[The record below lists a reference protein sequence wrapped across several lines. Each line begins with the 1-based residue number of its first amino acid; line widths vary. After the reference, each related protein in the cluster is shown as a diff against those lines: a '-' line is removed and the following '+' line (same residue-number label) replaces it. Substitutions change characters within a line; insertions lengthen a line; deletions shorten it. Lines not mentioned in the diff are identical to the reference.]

1 MGKLENNKGKDIII
15 LGMGLGFD
23 KCTYN
28 PDKEVWTFGLG
39 YLKSKRT
46 DKLFLLE
53 PMERINAMIKGFYL
67 DRDKDKKIIEV
78 PITIDD
84 MKKNIKDNN
93 IDFIS
98 GHEYKDMSCY
108 RPYPFEE
115 IVKNLGVPYFT
126 DHITYMIAYAIA
138 TGVKSIELWGIN
150 LPSSADYIQN
160 KACLEFW
167 IGMALGMGIMVHIN
181 GDGTSLLKNQDG
193 FLFGYR
199 MPIKRLLDNLKDG
212 ELKPPKLL

>member
-1 MGKLENNKGKDIII
+1 MGRIKNIII

-23 KCTYN
+23 KCTYDPN
-28 PDKEVWTFGLG
+28 KEVWTFGLG
-39 YLKSKRT
+39 YIKAKRT

-53 PMERINAMIKGFYL
+53 PIERISAMIKGFYL
-67 DRDKDKKIIEV
+67 DRDENKKIIEV

-84 MKKNIKDNN
+84 MKNHIRNNN
-93 IDFIS
+93 IEFIS
-98 GHEYKDMSCY
+98 GHEYKDVETY
-108 RPYPFEE
+108 KPYPFNK
-115 IVKNLGVPYFT
+115 IMRDLGVPYFT
-126 DHITYMIAYAIA
+126 DHTTYMIAYAIA

-167 IGMALGMGIMVHIN
+167 IGMALGMGISVSIN
-181 GDGTSLLKNQDG
+181 GDGTSLLKNTDG

-199 MPIKRLLDNLKDG
+199 MPVNRLLDNLKNG
-212 ELKPPKLL
+212 ELKPPKKL